1 MDMNRLTRQV
11 IMFVAGMIAFF
22 FMLGI
27 AGKCD
32 YQEAVMQ
39 SISCAA
45 YDEIVEKVGND
56 ADDVIEEYR
65 LHQSYYDSI
74 E

>member
-1 MDMNRLTRQV
+1 MV
-11 IMFVAGMIAFF
+11 AFF
-22 FMLGI
+22 FVLGI

-39 SISCAA
+39 NISCAA
-45 YDEIVEKVGND
+45 YNEIVEKVGND
-56 ADDVIEEYR
+56 TDNVIEEYR
-65 LHQSYYDSI
+65 QHQSYYDSI

>member
-1 MDMNRLTRQV
+1 MNRLTRQI
-11 IMFVAGMIAFF
+11 IMFVAGMVTFF

-27 AGKCD
+27 VGRCD

-39 SISCAA
+39 NISCAA
-45 YDEIVEKVGND
+45 YNEIVNKVGND
-56 ADDVIEEYR
+56 ADDVIKEYR

-74 E
+74 D